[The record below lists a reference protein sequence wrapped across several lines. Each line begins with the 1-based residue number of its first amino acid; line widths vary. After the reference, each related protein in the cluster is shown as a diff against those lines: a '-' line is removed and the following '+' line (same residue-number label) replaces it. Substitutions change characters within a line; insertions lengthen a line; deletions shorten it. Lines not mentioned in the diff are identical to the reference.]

1 MRTTAGKSF
10 DIVRSADRE
19 PAIIDPASSAL
30 FLDIDGTLLD
40 IAPTPGAVVVPPLL
54 VPLLRDA
61 QREFGGAV
69 AIITGRRVSE
79 VDSLLS
85 PLKLVVSGVHGCEIR
100 SDLDAG
106 VLTQSPAIDP
116 DLLAGLYE
124 LEQKFSGVFIEPKGS
139 GVAVH
144 YRMAPTRWP
153 ELKEQLIRLISNRAT
168 QIIISPGRKVF
179 EILPAGISKG
189 TAIERLL
196 SLAWKRFWPRDW
208 SYPTMTRRSLGCC
221 RSSSGGGGNGSTTSV
236 SSRRRRDAMS
246 YRPSDFSSSSR
257 ASWAAMLGS
266 ARSLTACAIGVEA
279 ERASS
284 SQGPRAA
291 WRWPR
296 RGGRLRALRAGG
308 ATS

>member
-79 VDSLLS
+79 IDSLLS

-100 SDLDAG
+100 SDPDAG

-124 LEQKFSGVFIEPKGS
+124 LEQKFSGVLIEPKGS

-189 TAIERLL
+189 TALERLL
-196 SLAWKRFWPRDW
+196 SLTPFAGRQPVMIGDDAGDAPAFDAAIRQGGHAFRVAGEHFPAAVAEFANPAAVIGWL
-208 SYPTMTRRSLGCC
+208 RSVLDCASDAG
-221 RSSSGGGGNGSTTSV
+221 RS
-236 SSRRRRDAMS
+236 
-246 YRPSDFSSSSR
+246 
-257 ASWAAMLGS
+257 
-266 ARSLTACAIGVEA
+266 
-279 ERASS
+279 
-284 SQGPRAA
+284 
-291 WRWPR
+291 
-296 RGGRLRALRAGG
+296 
-308 ATS
+308 